1 MPKRRANGEGNIRK
15 RKDGRWEGRYTAGYD
30 ANGKV
35 ITKNVLGKTQ
45 AEVKDKLRAAIEDS
59 KKLDPAKAGNYTLE
73 QWLKLWY
80 SVYVEPQVRYSTK
93 EFYHNAIDHHIIPK
107 LGNVKLE
114 KLTMLQIQQFYN
126 ELLKSGRAAR
136 HLHGFMV
143 GLVGMLSV
151 VLLVSVVKNQEA
163 YTFMMGHFPA
173 PWGNEL
179 RIGPLEALLAV
190 MVSVV
195 MFLTITAGSRQIFEE
210 IVPEKQKFYFIML
223 NATYGAML
231 AMTYT
236 NDMFTG
242 YVFIEILT
250 IASCTLILARG
261 TKQAIVG
268 TTHYL
273 VFGCMGSGL
282 FLLGVCILYGIT
294 GHLLFPQMKETI
306 AMLMETGQYHFPL
319 MIVVSLM
326 FVGLGIKSGLFP
338 FHSALPTAYGST
350 MTTSN
355 GILSGLVLKAYI
367 ILAIKLVFEVFT
379 IETLVKLRIADVLFV
394 LGVLG
399 MIMGSFYAMREGR
412 LKRMLAYSSV
422 AQIGYIF
429 MGIGLGSEA
438 GMLAAC
444 FHVLAHA
451 VTKSMLFLCCGTFI
465 EEAGGKEQLENLKGA
480 AYRNPLAGIAFI
492 VGAMSM
498 IGVPLFAGF
507 ISKLYFAEAA
517 LEMTGTRLVLV
528 LAALAIS
535 MILNAMYFLPSVIAI
550 WSRPETKEK
559 TVRAQNSP
567 LFAMAMVLFIVVN
580 LALGIGYRPIIEIMK
595 MGIELIQAAL

>member
-1 MPKRRANGEGNIRK
+1 MEHHVNFVHNIPFFSIFFAMFCGIITPLIKNGRIARR
-15 RKDGRWEGRYTAGYD
+15 
-30 ANGKV
+30 
-35 ITKNVLGKTQ
+35 
-45 AEVKDKLRAAIEDS
+45 
-59 KKLDPAKAGNYTLE
+59 
-73 QWLKLWY
+73 
-80 SVYVEPQVRYSTK
+80 
-93 EFYHNAIDHHIIPK
+93 
-107 LGNVKLE
+107 
-114 KLTMLQIQQFYN
+114 
-126 ELLKSGRAAR
+126 
-136 HLHGFMV
+136 LHGFMV
-143 GLVGMLSV
+143 LLVGILSV
-151 VLLVSVVKNQEA
+151 VLLVNVVQDQET

-195 MFLTITAGSRQIFEE
+195 MFLTITAGSDVIFKE
-210 IVPEKQKFYFIML
+210 IVPEKQNFYFIML
-223 NATYGAML
+223 NATFGAML

-236 NDMFTG
+236 NDIFTG

-250 IASCTLILARG
+250 IASCTLILAKG

-273 VFGCMGSGL
+273 VFGCVGSGL

-294 GHLLFPQMKETI
+294 GQLLFPQIKEGI
-306 AMLMETGQYHFPL
+306 ALLMATGDYHFAL

-326 FVGLGIKSGLFP
+326 FVGLGIKSALFP

-350 MTTSN
+350 LTTSS

-379 IETLVKLRIADVLFV
+379 VETLVELKIADVMFV

-399 MIMGSFYAMREGR
+399 MVMGSVYAVHESRM
-412 LKRMLAYSSV
+412 KRMLAYSSV

-429 MGIGLGSEA
+429 MGIGLGSVA
-438 GMLAAC
+438 GMLAAI
-444 FHVLAHA
+444 FHVFAHA
-451 VTKSMLFLCCGTFI
+451 VTKSMLFVCCGSFV
-465 EEAGGKEQLENLKGA
+465 EGAGGKEQLENLKGA
-480 AYRNPLAGIAFI
+480 AHRNPLAGIAFT
-492 VGAMSM
+492 VGALSM

-507 ISKLYFAEAA
+507 ISKLYFATAA
-517 LEMTGTRLVLV
+517 LEMTGLRLVLV

-550 WSRPETKEK
+550 WTHPKEEVQK
-559 TVRAQNSP
+559 TQISP
-567 LFAMAMVLFIVVN
+567 LFALAMVLFIVVN
-580 LALGIGYRPIIEIMK
+580 LVLGIGYRPIIDVMEL
-595 MGIELIQAAL
+595 GIELIQMTL

>member
-1 MPKRRANGEGNIRK
+1 
-15 RKDGRWEGRYTAGYD
+15 
-30 ANGKV
+30 
-35 ITKNVLGKTQ
+35 
-45 AEVKDKLRAAIEDS
+45 
-59 KKLDPAKAGNYTLE
+59 
-73 QWLKLWY
+73 
-80 SVYVEPQVRYSTK
+80 
-93 EFYHNAIDHHIIPK
+93 
-107 LGNVKLE
+107 
-114 KLTMLQIQQFYN
+114 
-126 ELLKSGRAAR
+126 
-136 HLHGFMV
+136 
-143 GLVGMLSV
+143 
-151 VLLVSVVKNQEA
+151 
-163 YTFMMGHFPA
+163 
-173 PWGNEL
+173 
-179 RIGPLEALLAV
+179 
-190 MVSVV
+190 
-195 MFLTITAGSRQIFEE
+195 
-210 IVPEKQKFYFIML
+210 
-223 NATYGAML
+223 
-231 AMTYT
+231 MTYT

-294 GHLLFPQMKETI
+294 GQLLFPQMKETI

-326 FVGLGIKSGLFP
+326 FMGLGIKSGLFP

-399 MIMGSFYAMREGR
+399 MIMGSFYAVRESR

-451 VTKSMLFLCCGTFI
+451 VTKSMLSF
-465 EEAGGKEQLENLKGA
+465 A
-480 AYRNPLAGIAFI
+480 
-492 VGAMSM
+492 V
-498 IGVPLFAGF
+498 VPL
-507 ISKLYFAEAA
+507 LRRPAA
-517 LEMTGTRLVLV
+517 RSSWKTSRGRLTATLWQG
-528 LAALAIS
+528 
-535 MILNAMYFLPSVIAI
+535 LPS
-550 WSRPETKEK
+550 S
-559 TVRAQNSP
+559 
-567 LFAMAMVLFIVVN
+567 
-580 LALGIGYRPIIEIMK
+580 LGLCP
-595 MGIELIQAAL
+595 

>member
-1 MPKRRANGEGNIRK
+1 
-15 RKDGRWEGRYTAGYD
+15 
-30 ANGKV
+30 
-35 ITKNVLGKTQ
+35 
-45 AEVKDKLRAAIEDS
+45 
-59 KKLDPAKAGNYTLE
+59 
-73 QWLKLWY
+73 
-80 SVYVEPQVRYSTK
+80 
-93 EFYHNAIDHHIIPK
+93 
-107 LGNVKLE
+107 
-114 KLTMLQIQQFYN
+114 
-126 ELLKSGRAAR
+126 
-136 HLHGFMV
+136 
-143 GLVGMLSV
+143 
-151 VLLVSVVKNQEA
+151 
-163 YTFMMGHFPA
+163 
-173 PWGNEL
+173 
-179 RIGPLEALLAV
+179 

-294 GHLLFPQMKETI
+294 GQLLFPQMKETI

-326 FVGLGIKSGLFP
+326 FMGLGIKSGLFP

-399 MIMGSFYAMREGR
+399 MIMGSFYAVRESR

-517 LEMTGTRLVLV
+517 LEMTGTRLVSV

-559 TVRAQNSP
+559 TVRVQNSP

-595 MGIELIQAAL
+595 MGIELIQVAL